1 MTLISTDECKD
12 TLEKYEEIWRKI
24 RDFIISTNN
33 NSDGSNEK
41 YVTIKLNSDDDLPL
55 KKALKLNNIRIA
67 VRSIFNDS
75 KKYYLQVFLDSSLYK
90 LVG

>member
-1 MTLISTDECKD
+1 MTLVPTDEYKD

-33 NSDGSNEK
+33 NPDGSDEK
-41 YVTIKLNSDDDLPL
+41 YVKLNSDDDLPL

-75 KKYYLQVFLDSSLYK
+75 KKYYPQVFLDSSLYK

>member
-1 MTLISTDECKD
+1 MTLVPTDECKD

-33 NSDGSNEK
+33 NPDGSDEK
-41 YVTIKLNSDDDLPL
+41 CVTIKLNSDDDLPL

-75 KKYYLQVFLDSSLYK
+75 KKYYPQVFLDSSLYK

>member
-1 MTLISTDECKD
+1 MTLVPTDECKD

-33 NSDGSNEK
+33 NPDGSDEK